1 MDADVIV
8 IGAGLAGLQAA
19 RRLQRSGQRVKVLE
33 AEDRVGGRV
42 RTDRIDGFLC
52 DRGFQVLNPAYPAVR
67 AWIDTDALDLQ
78 SFGVGAAIRDRDGIS
93 VLAHPLRHPRHL
105 PGTLRSP
112 HLDPRDVAALVRWL
126 GPTLLRATVSSRAAA
141 DAPLG
146 AALDAAGLTG
156 PLRRHLLDPFLAGVL
171 AEAEQTTSANFVR
184 LLLRS
189 FALGAVGLP
198 AAGMQALPQ
207 GMSADLRDPV
217 RLTSPVRSVTTRADG
232 VEVRTDEGP
241 LRAGAA
247 VVAVDPAAV
256 PGLTPL
262 HAPPMHGLVTWWFS
276 APEPPR
282 RGRFLLLD
290 ASGPG
295 GRPAGPVQDTAVVSE
310 VAPSYAPAGRALV
323 QATTLRSAEG
333 GAADERAVRR
343 HLEHLYGTSTR
354 SWDVLARHDVPQ
366 ALPAQPPPLVDRR
379 PQRIGPRLWVAG
391 DHRDTASIQGAL
403 VSGDRAARD
412 VHAALSGAGR
422 GDRPDALA

>member
-1 MDADVIV
+1 MDADIIV

-19 RRLQRSGQRVKVLE
+19 RRLQRSGRRVRVLE
-33 AEDRVGGRV
+33 AEGSVGGRV

-67 AWIDTDALDLQ
+67 AWVDTDALDLQ
-78 SFGVGAAIRDRDGIS
+78 RFGVGAAIRDRDGIS
-93 VLAHPLRHPRHL
+93 VLAHPLRHPRQL

-112 HLDPRDVAALVRWL
+112 RLDPRDVLALSRWL
-126 GPTLLRATVSSRAAA
+126 GPTLLRATVSSRSAA

-146 AALDAAGLTG
+146 AALDHAGLTG

-171 AEAEQTTSANFVR
+171 AEDAQSTSANFVR

-198 AAGMQALPQ
+198 AAGMQALPE
-207 GMSADLRDPV
+207 GMAADLRDPV
-217 RLTSPVRSVTTRADG
+217 RLSRPVRSVATRADG
-232 VEVRTDEGP
+232 VTVGTDHGP
-241 LRAGAA
+241 LHARAA
-247 VVAVDPAAV
+247 VVAVDPGAV
-256 PGLTPL
+256 PGLTALP
-262 HAPPMHGLVTWWFS
+262 APPMHGLVTWWFS

-290 ASGPG
+290 ASGAG

-310 VAPSYAPAGRALV
+310 VAPSYAPADRALV
-323 QATTLRSAEG
+323 QATTLRPAAGEP
-333 GAADERAVRR
+333 ADEQAVRQ
-343 HLEHLYGTSTR
+343 HLEHLYGVPTR
-354 SWDVLARHDVPQ
+354 RWELVVRHDVPH
-366 ALPAQPPPLVDRR
+366 ALPAQPSPLVDRR

-403 VSGDRAARD
+403 VSGDRAALD
-412 VHAALSGAGR
+412 VHAVLDGAAPA
-422 GDRPDALA
+422 DRDGPRS